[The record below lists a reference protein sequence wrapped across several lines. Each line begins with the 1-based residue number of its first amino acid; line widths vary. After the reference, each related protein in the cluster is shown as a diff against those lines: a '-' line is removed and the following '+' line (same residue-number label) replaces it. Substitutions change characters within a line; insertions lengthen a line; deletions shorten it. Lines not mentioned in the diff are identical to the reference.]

1 MEAVGREGDE
11 VRTTLLDLSGI
22 LPGVVEEK
30 TEVKPKTG
38 VEAQSMTPKYRF
50 EGEIE
55 EIIWSRDENRVLV
68 KVRYEGKIEWLLVNL
83 RDIASSLNLTKT
95 FGMSFEQ
102 IEMIDNSANQLFVL
116 ENHQLR
122 RINVS
127 SGRCRACC

>member
-1 MEAVGREGDE
+1 M
-11 VRTTLLDLSGI
+11 
-22 LPGVVEEK
+22 
-30 TEVKPKTG
+30 
-38 VEAQSMTPKYRF
+38 
-50 EGEIE
+50 
-55 EIIWSRDENRVLV
+55 LV

-127 SGRCRACC
+127 GADDVARVARKCCKIRE